1 MSSNWYEAVIEKFG
15 TAENFIDQLCE
26 KQGLTKEESVSFIQ
40 EKKKCLTV
48 DELIEGL
55 KDIRKSVGGNAKVLI
70 QDSSGYD
77 YDVTELTIDHDV
89 VVILQDKSYL

>member
-1 MSSNWYEAVIEKFG
+1 MSSDWYEAVIDKFG
-15 TAENFIDQLCE
+15 TVENFIDQLCE
-26 KQGLTKEESVSFIQ
+26 KQGLTKEDSVSMIQ

-55 KDIRKSVGGNAKVLI
+55 KDIRKSVGGHAQVLM

-77 YDVTELTIDHDV
+77 YDVTKITVDHDT
-89 VVILQDKSYL
+89 VVIS

>member
-26 KQGLTKEESVSFIQ
+26 KQGLTKEESVSLIQ

-77 YDVTELTIDHDV
+77 YDVTKITVDHDT
-89 VVILQDKSYL
+89 VVIL